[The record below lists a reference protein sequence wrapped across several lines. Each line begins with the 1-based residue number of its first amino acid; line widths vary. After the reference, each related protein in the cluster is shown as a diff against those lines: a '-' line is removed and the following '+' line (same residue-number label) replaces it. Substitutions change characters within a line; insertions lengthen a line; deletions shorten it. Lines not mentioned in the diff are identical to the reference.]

1 MKKTKRTTGSTTT
14 LKRNV
19 FERIQAFNHGRQAE
33 LLRLKFA
40 KMKDD
45 VFRFYRGTCH
55 LFYEDWSLAS
65 TTSAPPVWICGDLH
79 TENFG
84 SYKGSNRLVYFDIND
99 FDEGVLAPATFE
111 ITRLVTSIFI
121 AAQTYSFTESEA
133 RSLAHTYLSAYRAV
147 LASGKAGAMERET
160 AVGCVGDL
168 LHAVQQRSRRTFLNE
183 RTTLSKAQTR
193 SIVTDGGK
201 RYRPISENVAQRVTQ
216 CIENFGA
223 GLGKEDFFKVIDVKQ
238 RIAGTGSLG
247 VKRFAVLIEGNGS
260 PHKNYLLDLKEAT
273 PSSVEPF
280 VGKYSSV
287 LQPVWSNEAVRVV
300 EIQHRMQF
308 STPALLSTIELGGKH
323 YILRELQPAQD
334 KLNLASLQGK
344 YKRFATAIRS
354 MAELTAFAQLRSSGR
369 QGSASA
375 DELIEFASQSAWE
388 QDIVHY
394 AEVYTKQVHRDYEE
408 FCTALGNNT

>member
-99 FDEGVLAPATFE
+99 FDEGILAPATFE

-147 LASGKAGAMERET
+147 LASGKAGAIERET

-193 SIVTDGGK
+193 SIVVDSK

-223 GLGKEDFFKVIDVKQ
+223 GLGKEDFFKVLDVKQ

-280 VGKYSSV
+280 VSKHSSV

-308 STPALLSTIELGGKH
+308 STPALLSAIELGGKH

-375 DELIEFASQSAWE
+375 DELIEFASQSVWE
-388 QDIVHY
+388 QGILHY